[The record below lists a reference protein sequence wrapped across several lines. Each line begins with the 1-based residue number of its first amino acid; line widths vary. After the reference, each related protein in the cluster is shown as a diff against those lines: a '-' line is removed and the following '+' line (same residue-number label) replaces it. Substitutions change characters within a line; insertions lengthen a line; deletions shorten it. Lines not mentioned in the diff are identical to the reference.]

1 MPSFL
6 YGLSV
11 YGASSADLNNVQHFL
26 DRGYKRRYILRKLN
40 IRDLLE
46 RSDCRTFGK
55 ATNSPLVK
63 ILPKRNFTNY
73 ALRKPCF
80 YHPIMATER
89 FKSFCVNGLTFSY
102 YINSLMQK
110 EPSVHIRPYVHVQLK
125 YYGKIIHLLSPEKAF
140 FHH

>member
-1 MPSFL
+1 MPCFL

-11 YGASSADLNNVQHFL
+11 YGASSSDLNNVQHFL
-26 DRGYKRRYILRKLN
+26 HRGYKRRYILRKLN

-46 RSDCRTFGK
+46 RSDCRIFGK

-63 ILPKRNFTNY
+63 ILPERNFTNY

-89 FKSFCVNGLTFSY
+89 FKSFCANGLIFSY
-102 YINSLMQK
+102 DINSLMQK
-110 EPSVHIRPYVHVQLK
+110 EPSVHIRIYART
-125 YYGKIIHLLSPEKAF
+125 YM
-140 FHH
+140 